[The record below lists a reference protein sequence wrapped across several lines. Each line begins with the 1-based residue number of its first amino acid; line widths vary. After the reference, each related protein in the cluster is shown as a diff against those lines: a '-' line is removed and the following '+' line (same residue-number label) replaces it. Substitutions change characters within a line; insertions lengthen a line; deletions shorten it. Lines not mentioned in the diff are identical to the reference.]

1 MANIPATSSV
11 AGEVLVRLLGAG
23 GAALLT
29 AGLMLSS
36 FGALHSNSLTTSRVP
51 FAMARHGLL
60 PRPLA
65 QVSPRTHVPTNAVL
79 LLGVCAIGFALTGT
93 FDFLTDLIV
102 FMLLLFNGLAV
113 ASVYVLRRK
122 LPSAVRP
129 YRMWGYPVVPA
140 LFLLGTAYL
149 MINTLLATPG
159 RALAGMGIVA
169 LGLPLY
175 AYYARRLAP
184 DRPEDWLG
192 EN

>member
-1 MANIPATSSV
+1 MRAPGRTLPRALIGASVLVIVLYLFVNAGYFYVLSPEAVANISATSSV

-65 QVSPRTHVPTNAVL
+65 RVSPRTHVPTRAVL
-79 LLGVCAIGFALTGT
+79 RA
-93 FDFLTDLIV
+93 
-102 FMLLLFNGLAV
+102 
-113 ASVYVLRRK
+113 
-122 LPSAVRP
+122 
-129 YRMWGYPVVPA
+129 A

-149 MINTLLATPG
+149 MINTLYATTG

-175 AYYARRLAP
+175 VYYARQMPRA
-184 DRPEDWLG
+184 RPEDWL
-192 EN
+192 EEK